1 MVGVNMGAGQT
12 ARARKIGWISGI
24 AGMVMTGTIG
34 LAVAAYP
41 TAWLTLFSHDAEV
54 VRQGTIYLRIVA
66 PAYSALGF
74 GFVVSFA
81 AQGTGRALWPLA
93 ASSARILLAAGCSW
107 IAVAYFGAGMAGLAA
122 MVTVSLIAY
131 AAICSLIMRSPGV
144 WRPEED

>member
-1 MVGVNMGAGQT
+1 
-12 ARARKIGWISGI
+12 
-24 AGMVMTGTIG
+24 
-34 LAVAAYP
+34 
-41 TAWLTLFSHDAEV
+41 DADV
-54 VRQGTIYLRIVA
+54 VREGMIYLRIVA

-93 ASSARILLAAGCSW
+93 ASSVRILLAAGGGW
-107 IAVAYFGAGMAGLAA
+107 IAVTTFGAGMAGLAA

-131 AAICSLIMRSPGV
+131 AAICSMIMLSRNV